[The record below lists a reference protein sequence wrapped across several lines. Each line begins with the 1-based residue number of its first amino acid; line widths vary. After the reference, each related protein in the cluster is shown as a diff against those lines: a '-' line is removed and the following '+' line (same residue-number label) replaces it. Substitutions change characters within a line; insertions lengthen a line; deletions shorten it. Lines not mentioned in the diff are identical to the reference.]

1 MHDLV
6 FVKYNQRLKALYDMR
21 DVIDPISLNDI
32 DDCNEWLLGEMGA
45 NVDNEGS
52 IEDEL
57 GFRGDSLT

>member
-1 MHDLV
+1 
-6 FVKYNQRLKALYDMR
+6 MR

-57 GFRGDSLT
+57 GFRGDSLTWGEVAKNV